1 MLIFFRKIRRR
12 AVLFFILLL
21 LVGAGIGAAE
31 SLKKSYDSGKRLSS
45 LKDELAAI
53 RTKYSSGRY
62 EETVKAISGLGSER
76 HVDDEAARFEIQ
88 FPGDGGWRRAVDV
101 LYGRAELETLVDKS
115 AADLVSAQQVKSNE
129 PSISWPDINLLGATY
144 STNSKN
150 MKLVTV
156 MSVGGKTEIW
166 SWQKKGGEYVSDSMI
181 PGFDIR
187 SVEVS
192 RDKLLFSLHPIERI
206 EMFKKYEMNTSPDKE
221 LSKYA
226 VQDP

>member
-1 MLIFFRKIRRR
+1 MIFFRKIRRR

-45 LKDELAAI
+45 LKDELAAV

-76 HVDDEAARFEIQ
+76 HVDDEAARFGIQ
-88 FPGDGGWRRAVDV
+88 FPGDGGWRGAVDV
-101 LYGRAELETLVDKS
+101 LYGRAELKTLVDRS
-115 AADLVSAQQVKSNE
+115 AADLVPAQQAKANE
-129 PSISWPDINLLGATY
+129 PSVSWPDIKLLGATY
-144 STNSKN
+144 SKN

-206 EMFKKYEMNTSPDKE
+206 EMFRKYEMDTSPDKE